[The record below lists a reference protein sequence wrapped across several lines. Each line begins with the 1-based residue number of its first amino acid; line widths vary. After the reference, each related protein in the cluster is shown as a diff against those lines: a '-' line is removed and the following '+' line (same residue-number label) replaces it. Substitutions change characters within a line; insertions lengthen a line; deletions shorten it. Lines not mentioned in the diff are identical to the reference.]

1 MIFTTMILGVALLCL
16 LRNKLTINM
25 VITYVGLC
33 LAMYYTYWAVKLQ
46 FNVNPDELM
55 RYLLPKYIYKHNSLP
70 SGYTKEVIYHL
81 GNWSYAFY
89 PQWLGS
95 ILSAVFMKLVAIFS
109 TSSQALL
116 VGARL
121 TSVLFGV
128 IASIFVGLSL
138 KILTNDKLVV
148 AAGMSLIGLLPQFT
162 YLSSYV
168 NNDIIAVAGVAII
181 FYASLLASKTSWNIK
196 NSILLAI
203 GMIIC
208 LLGYMNSYG
217 FVLVGGCYF
226 LFSMVGQVRQET
238 LSNRKASLL
247 FAIIACL
254 VIVCVLPFLIRN
266 YLLYNGDFLGMAT
279 FKKEYQSWLANGG
292 QMLQHPYAS
301 FSNLLFD
308 SAFWEKTWHSFVGLF
323 GYFTVELKPIYYTYY
338 LLIFFGS
345 GIGLL
350 INKKTNTK
358 FLEPILKWS
367 MIIGSVITFLLF
379 LYYTLMIDSQPQGR
393 YIMSIVPLL
402 MIGVTLGL
410 FELVKGIS
418 KHYRLCFALLTLTY
432 ILMNGIIL
440 ICYVKPN
447 LM

>member
-1 MIFTTMILGVALLCL
+1 MIFTTMILGVALLYL

-25 VITYVGLC
+25 VIAYIGIC

-46 FNVNPDELM
+46 FNVSPDELM
-55 RYLLPKYIYKHNSLP
+55 RYLLPKYIYKYNSLP

-95 ILSAVFMKLVAIFS
+95 ILSAAFMKVVAIFS

-116 VGARL
+116 LGARL

-128 IASIFVGLSL
+128 IASVFVGLSL
-138 KILTNDKLVV
+138 KVLTDDKLVV
-148 AAGMSLIGLLPQFT
+148 AVGMSLIGFLPQFT

-181 FYASLLASKTSWNIK
+181 FYTSVLASKINWNIK
-196 NSILLAI
+196 NSSLLAI
-203 GMIIC
+203 GMVIC

-226 LFSMVGQVRQET
+226 LFSMISQVRKGT
-238 LSNRKASLL
+238 LSNRRASLL
-247 FAIIACL
+247 FVIVTCL
-254 VIVCVLPFLIRN
+254 VVICVLPFLVRN

-292 QMLQHPYAS
+292 QVLQHPYVS

-308 SAFWEKTWHSFVGLF
+308 SSFWEMTWHSIVGVF
-323 GYFTVELKPIYYTYY
+323 GYLTIVLKPIYYTYY

-345 GIGLL
+345 VIGLL
-350 INKKTNTK
+350 LNNKNNIK
-358 FLEPILKWS
+358 FVDPSLKWA
-367 MIIGSVITFLLF
+367 MIIGGAITILLF

-393 YIMSIVPLL
+393 YIMSIVPPL

-410 FELVKGIS
+410 FKLVKSIS
-418 KHYRLCFALLTLTY
+418 EHYRLCFVLLTLTY
-432 ILMNGIIL
+432 ILMNVIIL